1 MNSGPVLAD
10 AMLPAGQRV
19 ACDAPA
25 SHRTKTF
32 APIRTP
38 AKTGIT
44 GQSVW
49 GKLQFA
55 KRTDFE
61 FSIPAEKLQ
70 LHLNRSS
77 DQLSPRTPPAIVH
90 PE

>member
-1 MNSGPVLAD
+1 MRCFRPGSALPVTRLRRIRQKRL
-10 AMLPAGQRV
+10 LP
-19 ACDAPA
+19 
-25 SHRTKTF
+25 SEL
-32 APIRTP
+32 P